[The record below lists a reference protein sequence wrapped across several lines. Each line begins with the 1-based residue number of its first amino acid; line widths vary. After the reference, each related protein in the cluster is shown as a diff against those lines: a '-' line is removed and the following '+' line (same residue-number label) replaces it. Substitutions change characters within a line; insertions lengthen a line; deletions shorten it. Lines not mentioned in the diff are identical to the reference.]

1 MGGCDYSS
9 SPDIYTGSNGIAFV
23 QQNMWNLIPGA
34 SQTLTAYGMGDWS
47 VTATMPAGNTAVV
60 SGPSSAVTYTTG
72 QDKPDPLSDFGSV
85 PSLTS
90 SYAQTDPAGTGLDY
104 EWDYDIWLG
113 NTSQT
118 SWANDQEIMVWT
130 DNHGQTPAGSD
141 TGQVYTAPDG
151 ASYEIWTG
159 AGSTSVSSTY
169 SIVSF
174 VRQGNVTSGALD
186 VMALVRWLEA
196 NGYTSSS
203 AGFDQIGYG
212 AELCSTGGVA
222 KTFAVMSYTLAPS

>member
-1 MGGCDYSS
+1 MGGCDYVSG
-9 SPDIYTGSNGIAFV
+9 PDIYTGSNGIAFV

-47 VTATMPAGNTAVV
+47 VTANLPAGNGAVV

-72 QDKPDPLSDFGSV
+72 QDKPDPLSDFGS
-85 PSLTS
+85 SFTS
-90 SYAQTDPAGTGLDY
+90 TYAQTDPTGTGLDY

-113 NTSQT
+113 DTSQT
-118 SWANDQEIMVWT
+118 AWANDQEIMVWT
-130 DNHGQTPAGSD
+130 DVHGQTPAGSD

-151 ASYEIWTG
+151 TSYEIWTG
-159 AGSTSVSSTY
+159 AGNTSVSSSY

-174 VRQGNVTSGALD
+174 VRQGNATSGTLD
-186 VMALVRWLEA
+186 VLALVKWLES

-212 AELCSTGGVA
+212 AELCSTGGQPQV
-222 KTFAVMSYTLAPS
+222 FAVTSYTLVSS